1 MELAALPAKAD
12 LLQRSK
18 ALACLDA
25 ILCAEWDG
33 RYYSFNAHWAPNEQM
48 ASMRNGCGDH
58 WFMLFDAN
66 GCVGVK
72 GFAHE
77 SDAAAQG
84 RNAFSN
90 ALHAAVPTT
99 MPRFANEPAFDW
111 DSTSFVYVAE
121 QPQTA
126 PQRVLSNTVADDLDD
141 GASVFLQHLTGSAA
155 DYVTFAIEY
164 FEIEIELT
172 LVEHVF
178 ALKPL
183 SDALLAAINPERT
196 LAALDEDLK
205 EIGYPT
211 V

>member
-1 MELAALPAKAD
+1 MKLESLPGAAD
-12 LLQRSK
+12 LLRRSK

-25 ILCAEWDG
+25 ILSPEWES

-48 ASMRNGCGDH
+48 ASMRNGCGDD

-72 GFAHE
+72 GYAHE
-77 SDAAAQG
+77 SAAAAHG
-84 RNAFSN
+84 RKAFSN
-90 ALHAAVPTT
+90 ALLAAVPTT

-111 DSTSFVYVAE
+111 AYTTFVYVAE
-121 QPQTA
+121 LPQTA
-126 PQRVLSNTVADDLDD
+126 PRRLRSNTPIDELDD
-141 GASVFLQHLTGSAA
+141 GAGEFLAHLIGSAA
-155 DYVTFAIEY
+155 DYVVFALEY
-164 FEIEIELT
+164 FEIEIELA

-183 SDALLAAINPERT
+183 SDALIAGVSPERT

-211 V
+211 A